1 MSKPPNLKL
10 SGPKAPDYEVGYG
23 KPPAQHRFPKGLS
36 GNPKGRPKGAKNKLP
51 ALNEERLKTIIITE
65 AYRTIRVSDNG
76 KPVTISIAEA
86 IIRSIAL
93 AAAKG
98 NQRSQR
104 LFTEMLST
112 TEREHK
118 ELHDQWLR
126 TAIDYKIDWER
137 ELERR
142 KQLGIDGPAPLPHP
156 DDIVIDMN
164 TGQVKILG
172 PFTKEQ
178 KAAWDHLRERK
189 SECIAAIADYEQQLR
204 DDPNCDGAD
213 FIREELDYERKLLK
227 QISIVIKD

>member
-10 SGPKAPDYEVGYG
+10 PAPRGPDYAIGYG
-23 KPPAQHRFPKGLS
+23 KPPAQYRFSKGTS

-51 ALNEERLKTIIITE
+51 ALNEERLKSIIIAE
-65 AYRTIRVSDNG
+65 AYRTISVTDNG

-86 IIRSIAL
+86 IVRAIAL
-93 AAAKG
+93 GAAKG

-142 KQLGIDGPAPLPHP
+142 QRLGIEAPAPLPHP

-189 SECIAAIADYEQQLR
+189 AECIAAIADYEQQLR
-204 DDPNCDGAD
+204 DDPNCVGAA
-213 FIREELDYERKLLK
+213 FLRQEVDYERKLLK
-227 QISIVIKD
+227 QISTVIKD